1 MRANSVVV
9 CVNASGAPLLRRG
22 GVYSVLAAYGPFL
35 DVGVTAY
42 RNPGFYRH
50 RFKELAAPLS
60 ESSTP
65 SRVREDA

>member
-1 MRANSVVV
+1 MQANSVVV
-9 CVNASGAPLLRRG
+9 CIDAAGAPLLRRG
-22 GVYSVLAAYGPFL
+22 GVYSVHAAYGPFL
-35 DVGVTAY
+35 DVGVSPH

-65 SRVREDA
+65 SRVLEDA